1 VTIARTRIAVTVCAG
16 LFAGLASP
24 PAPARAETP
33 SDRLSCAAPFDRAA
47 SHAAI
52 LAVFGKADVAWQKV
66 DGAEGEK
73 IPATVIFGDHPDRRL
88 ELFWADEKARRG
100 LATLRLSE
108 ESVWIAP
115 NGLKIGMSLAAVEK
129 LNGRPFALS
138 GFDWDFGGSV
148 VDWKGGTLGGKLP
161 GGCLV
166 QVRFTAGADAP
177 EAAATA
183 VSGDRVFASSDRNM
197 RAVAP
202 VIGAL
207 SFGYPQP

>member
-1 VTIARTRIAVTVCAG
+1 VTVADIRSAAVG
-16 LFAGLASP
+16 AVLVALLPSAPG
-24 PAPARAETP
+24 PAAAET
-33 SDRLSCAAPFDRAA
+33 STDRLTCAAPFDRAT

-52 LAVFGKADVAWQKV
+52 LAVFGKADVAWRKV

-100 LATLRLSE
+100 LASLRLSE
-108 ESVWIAP
+108 KSAWIAP

-138 GFDWDFGGSV
+138 GFDWDYGGSV
-148 VDWKGGTLGGKLP
+148 VDWKGGTLDGKLP
-161 GGCLV
+161 GGCIV
-166 QVRFTAGADAP
+166 QVRFTAGANAP
-177 EAAATA
+177 EAAAEA
-183 VSGDRVFASSDRNM
+183 VSGDRTFASNDRNM

-202 VIGAL
+202 VIGSLA
-207 SFGYPQP
+207 FGYPQP